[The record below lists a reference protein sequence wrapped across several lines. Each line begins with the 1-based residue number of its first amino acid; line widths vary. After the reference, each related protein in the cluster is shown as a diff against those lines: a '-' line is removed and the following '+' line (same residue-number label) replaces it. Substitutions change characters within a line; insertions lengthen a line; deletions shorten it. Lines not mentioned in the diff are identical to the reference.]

1 LTLHSLK
8 VLRTALSIEYPIRNN
23 SERSVAYRASRCF
36 VARYFCR
43 VFATRSLS
51 SQSTTLLRTILS
63 NLFLPS
69 LHYVLQK
76 YIKRLARNR
85 AGLSFCFCYPLRSEE
100 RSYDN
105 ISCRP
110 TWYSLNG
117 GPSCG
122 RTADFRSGGLQALR
136 SATDWPKSINELPP
150 TDLNNFIV
158 VYIRFGD
165 CRLLHDCTIKTQ
177 PDNGSTPHV
186 RPYSYGVFFN
196 TLCTNHTDFCSR
208 PLSTYKRGYRSKT
221 K

>member
-1 LTLHSLK
+1 MLYAT
-8 VLRTALSIEYPIRNN
+8 TPNG
-23 SERSVAYRASRCF
+23 SVGYRASRCF

-63 NLFLPS
+63 NLFLTS

-136 SATDWPKSINELPP
+136 SPTDWPGSINELR
-150 TDLNNFIV
+150 TSTISMLFTYNSAIVDCSIIARLKLNQTIHRECAFESVILESTARA
-158 VYIRFGD
+158 IKSWQFSK
-165 CRLLHDCTIKTQ
+165 LL
-177 PDNGSTPHV
+177 
-186 RPYSYGVFFN
+186 F
-196 TLCTNHTDFCSR
+196 
-208 PLSTYKRGYRSKT
+208 
-221 K
+221 